1 MFDEKSFNYILFGLL
16 TVYTL
21 YIVMKNNEPFFNIN
35 KKSIECSD
43 KAINT
48 QIFDYVLSELNQTK
62 APN

>member
-1 MFDEKSFNYILFGLL
+1 MLDEKSFNYILFGLL
-16 TVYTL
+16 TIYAL
-21 YIVMKNNEPFFNIN
+21 YIVTKNNEPFSNI
-35 KKSIECSD
+35 KSTECSD